1 MHGRPDAR
9 WTLDGLAQE
18 VGLSRSVFA
27 ERFAAL
33 VGLPAM
39 QYLAH
44 WRLQRAAWLMEVRDL
59 GIAQAAAEVGYKSS
73 KSAFNRAF
81 RKRLGAPPGEW
92 RRARA
97 SARKNSE
104 AADRILPVHRCA

>member
-1 MHGRPDAR
+1 MHGRPDTR
-9 WTLDGLAQE
+9 WTLDALAQE

-44 WRLQRAAWLMEVRDL
+44 WRLQRAAWLMEVRGL
-59 GIAQAAAEVGYKSS
+59 GIAQAAAEVGYESE
-73 KSAFNRAF
+73 SAFNRAF

-97 SARKNSE
+97 SARQNSE
-104 AADRILPVHRCA
+104 G